1 MDVDLIFKRGV
12 TYTLATAAIVGLYF
26 GVVALG
32 GEFVHTRLPILGSG
46 GLLLAI
52 MVTGLVFDPLKRKIQ
67 AWVDR
72 VFDQKSFDYRET
84 LIDFGRSLNSQTD
97 LRALVD
103 SIVERLPE
111 TLLVTRVA
119 VFLATE
125 DDAESPG
132 TAGRGK
138 MVWLKGTMGRSQ
150 SAILNWLP
158 RTGLPICRQ
167 RSCARWTC
175 AFWTSTAGV
184 RTTTSSWRIRSRCC
198 VFRMR
203 SRRARACWT

>member
-1 MDVDLIFKRGV
+1 VRYRLMDVDLIFKRGV

-26 GVVALG
+26 GVIALG
-32 GEFVHTRLPILGSG
+32 GEFIHTRLPILGTS

-52 MVTGLVFDPLKRKIQ
+52 MVTGVVFDPLKRKIQ

-111 TLLVTRVA
+111 TLLVTRVSG
-119 VFLATE
+119 
-125 DDAESPG
+125 DG
-132 TAGRGK
+132 GRRG
-138 MVWLKGTMGRSQ
+138 V
-150 SAILNWLP
+150 P
-158 RTGLPICRQ
+158 RERRG
-167 RSCARWTC
+167 AAKW
-175 AFWTSTAGV
+175 FG
-184 RTTTSSWRIRSRCC
+184 SRE
-198 VFRMR
+198 
-203 SRRARACWT
+203 